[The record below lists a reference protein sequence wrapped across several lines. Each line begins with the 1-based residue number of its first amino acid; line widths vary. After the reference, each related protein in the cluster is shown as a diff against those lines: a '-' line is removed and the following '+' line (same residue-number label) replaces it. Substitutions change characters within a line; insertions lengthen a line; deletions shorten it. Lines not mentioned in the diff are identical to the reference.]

1 MKFIPK
7 RLFQAAGFGSLI
19 ALIGLTAFWGINN
32 TGWYRRIAGGLDFLD
47 NPLFQ
52 HTAAA
57 LFTFFALFIPW
68 FVVILIVREFTRDM
82 VTMQDEI
89 AYLKGEPRPPTL
101 LDRPTEK
108 AIFKGVVSLVVGVVL
123 LVVDAI
129 VWKTGDSICLRLWV
143 AVPVAFVLGFYW
155 LVSGLR
161 QRV

>member
-1 MKFIPK
+1 
-7 RLFQAAGFGSLI
+7 
-19 ALIGLTAFWGINN
+19 
-32 TGWYRRIAGGLDFLD
+32 
-47 NPLFQ
+47 
-52 HTAAA
+52 
-57 LFTFFALFIPW
+57 
-68 FVVILIVREFTRDM
+68 
-82 VTMQDEI
+82 MQDEI